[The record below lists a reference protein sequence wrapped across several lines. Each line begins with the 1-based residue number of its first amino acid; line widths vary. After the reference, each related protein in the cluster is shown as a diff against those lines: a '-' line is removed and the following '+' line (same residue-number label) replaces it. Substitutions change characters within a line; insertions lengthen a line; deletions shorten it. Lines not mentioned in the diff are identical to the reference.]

1 MTKDTITINN
11 KLFLWLKVI
20 NHLNVKARVKWELG
34 YVQSQLPD
42 CTQST
47 TSRPSNQNRMIQM
60 QMIVC
65 NHTIHTA

>member
-1 MTKDTITINN
+1 M
-11 KLFLWLKVI
+11 WLKVI
-20 NHLNVKARVKWELG
+20 SHLNVKAREEQELG

-47 TSRPSNQNRMIQM
+47 TSSTTSEPSNQDQMIQM

-65 NHTIHTA
+65 NHTP